1 MPENDKKYAAGQ
13 KRRAAGKDDDEKK
26 KDPADKGEK
35 PEKPEKAEKPKKPA
49 GGAIRAREGSSAGG
63 AAQPAKEDDLEQHE
77 IPENLPIL
85 PVRNMVLYPWV
96 MVPILVGRGKSVR
109 LIDDVLLKSKVIGLV
124 AQRDAEKEDPTP
136 DDLFKVG
143 TAGVIL
149 KMLKFPDGS
158 LRVLIQGM
166 KRFKVK
172 EFTESEPYF
181 KAKVDLLEDDI
192 TDDKELQALVQ
203 NLRTQFQKLIEHSPV
218 IPAEV
223 QITAMNI
230 TAPGKLADFVATHLN
245 IELAEMQGL
254 LETLQVKERLQKVTV
269 LLTREL
275 EVLELGSKIQNQI
288 KDEMESKQ
296 RDYYLREQ
304 LKAIKKE
311 LGEGDGDNQEIE
323 EFREKIKKA
332 KMSAEVEKEAN
343 AELDRMSRMHPDAAE
358 YTVSRTYLDWLTALP
373 WQRGTDDHL
382 DIKKAREQLDADHY
396 DLDKVKERI
405 LEYLA
410 VRKLK
415 SDMKGPSLCFVG
427 PPGVGKTSL
436 GKSIAKSLGRK
447 FERIAL
453 GGIRDEAE
461 IRGHRRTYIGSL
473 PGRVIRAIRKCD
485 SNNPVIILDEIDKVG
500 TDFRGDP
507 SSALLEVLDPEQ
519 NNTFTDHYLDVPF
532 DLSKVMFIA
541 TSNLMDPIPPAL
553 RDRMEVLEIPGYTD
567 FDKLQIAK
575 NYLVPKQTVEHGL
588 TLDMLS
594 VEDAALQKLI
604 KDYTREAGVRNL
616 EREVASVCRKIAKK
630 VAEGDT
636 AKHVIKEDDIPKLLG
651 PEKYFAEIAER
662 TDRPGV
668 AIGLAW
674 TAVGGDI
681 LFIEATKMRGKKSF
695 RITGQLGEVMKESAE
710 AALSYVRSKS
720 RELRLEDDF
729 FENLDMHVHIPA
741 GAIPKDGPSAGVTL
755 ATAIASLLTDT
766 PVKSN
771 VAMTG
776 ELTLRGKVLP
786 VGGIKEK
793 VLAAHRAGITEV
805 ILPTRCKKDLE
816 DVPNEIREQLKF
828 HYVDDVDE
836 VIRLALG
843 LPMTPLIPPEPKDK
857 AIAAAADD
865 KTKPVVRK
873 KGELPAA

>member
-1 MPENDKKYAAGQ
+1 VSENKGKFSVRINLAASG
-13 KRRAAGKDDDEKK
+13 DDDEKK
-26 KDPADKGEK
+26 KKKDPKEPGEKSEKDEKDK
-35 PEKPEKAEKPKKPA
+35 PEKPEKKKPA
-49 GGAIRAREGSSAGG
+49 GGSIRAREGSSASG
-63 AAQPAKEDDLEQHE
+63 ASQPGKEDDLEQHE
-77 IPENLPIL
+77 IPEILPIL

-124 AQRDAEKEDPTP
+124 AQRDAEKEDPTA

-166 KRFKVK
+166 KRFRV
-172 EFTESEPYF
+172 ETFVESEPYF
-181 KAKVDLLEDDI
+181 KAKVQLLEDVVD
-192 TDDKELQALVQ
+192 DDKELQALVQ
-203 NLRTQFQKLIEHSPV
+203 NLRTQFQKLIEHSPI

-230 TAPGKLADFVATHLN
+230 TAPGKLADFVATHLS

-254 LETLQVKERLQKVTV
+254 LETLTVKERLQKVTV

-275 EVLELGSKIQNQI
+275 EVLELGSKIQSQI
-288 KDEMESKQ
+288 KDEMEQKQ

-311 LGEGDGDNQEIE
+311 LGEDGSENQEVE

-332 KMSAEVEKEAN
+332 KMTAEVEKEAN

-373 WQRGTDDHL
+373 WQRGTEDHL
-382 DIKKAREQLDADHY
+382 DIKEARKVLDQDHY
-396 DLDKVKERI
+396 DLDKVKDRI

-415 SDMKGPSLCFVG
+415 SDMKGPILCFVG

-485 SNNPVIILDEIDKVG
+485 TNNPVIILDEIDKVG

-541 TSNLMDPIPPAL
+541 TSNQMDPVPPAL

-567 FDKLQIAK
+567 HDKLQIAK

-588 TLDMLS
+588 TKDHI
-594 VEDAALQKLI
+594 EITEGALAKLC

-630 VAEGDT
+630 VAEGET
-636 AKHVIKEDDIPKLLG
+636 QKHVVGEEDIAKLLG
-651 PEKYFAEIAER
+651 PEKYFADSAER

-681 LFIEATKMRGKKSF
+681 LFIEATKMKGKKTF
-695 RITGQLGEVMKESAE
+695 RITGQLGDVMKESAE
-710 AALSYVRSKS
+710 AALSYVRSKA
-720 RELRLEDDF
+720 RELRLEEDF
-729 FENLDMHVHIPA
+729 FENLDIHVHIPA

-755 ATAIASLLTDT
+755 ATALASLLTDV
-766 PVKSN
+766 PVKPH

-793 VLAAHRAGITEV
+793 ILAAHRAGLKEI
-805 ILPTRCKKDLE
+805 ILCERNKKDLD
-816 DVPNEIREQLKF
+816 DVPADVRAEMTF
-828 HYVDDVDE
+828 HYVTDVDDVLR
-836 VIRLALG
+836 IALG
-843 LPMTPLIPPEPKDK
+843 IPMTPLTPATTGP
-857 AIAAAADD
+857 AIAR
-865 KTKPVVRK
+865 KP
-873 KGELPAA
+873 PATA

>member
-1 MPENDKKYAAGQ
+1 MADKTK
-13 KRRAAGKDDDEKK
+13 KIAAGKDDDEKK
-26 KDPADKGEK
+26 KKPEEPAKEEKEK
-35 PEKPEKAEKPKKPA
+35 PAKKPS
-49 GGAIRAREGSSAGG
+49 GGSIRAREGSSAGG
-63 AAQPAKEDDLEQHE
+63 AAQPAKEDDLEHHE
-77 IPENLPIL
+77 IPEILPIL

-109 LIDDVLLKSKVIGLV
+109 LIDDVLLRSKVIGLV

-166 KRFKVK
+166 KRFKV
-172 EFTESEPYF
+172 ENFTESEPYF
-181 KAKVDLLEDDI
+181 KAKVQLLEDDI
-192 TDDKELQALVQ
+192 SDDKELQALVQ

-230 TAPGKLADFVATHLN
+230 TQPGKLADFVATHLN

-254 LETLQVKERLQKVTV
+254 LETLDVKSRLQKVTV

-288 KDEMESKQ
+288 KDEMEQKQ

-311 LGEGDGDNQEIE
+311 LGEGEGDNQEIE
-323 EFREKIKKA
+323 EFRDKIKKA
-332 KMSAEVEKEAN
+332 KMPPDVEKEAN

-358 YTVSRTYLDWLTALP
+358 YTVSRTYLDWLCALP
-373 WQRGTDDHL
+373 WAKGTEDHL
-382 DIKKAREQLDADHY
+382 DIKEARAILDADHY
-396 DLDKVKERI
+396 DLDKVKDRV

-415 SDMKGPSLCFVG
+415 SDMKGPILCFLG

-473 PGRVIRAIRKCD
+473 PGRVIRAIRKVE

-541 TSNLMDPIPPAL
+541 TANLMDPIPPAL
-553 RDRMEVLEIPGYTD
+553 KDRMEILEVPGYTD
-567 FDKLQIAK
+567 HDKLQIAK
-575 NYLVPKQTVEHGL
+575 NYLVPKQTTEHGL
-588 TLDMLS
+588 TKDQLVITDK
-594 VEDAALQKLI
+594 ALQKLI

-630 VAEGDT
+630 VAEGENGPHTVDE
-636 AKHVIKEDDIPKLLG
+636 EDVPKLLG

-681 LFIEATKMRGKKSF
+681 LFIEATKMKGKKSF

-710 AALSYVRSKS
+710 AALSWVRSKALDL
-720 RELRLEDDF
+720 ELVEDF
-729 FENLDMHVHIPA
+729 FENLDLHVHIPA

-755 ATAIASLLTDT
+755 ATALASLLTGR
-766 PVKSN
+766 PVKSD

-776 ELTLRGKVLP
+776 EITLRGKVLP

-793 VLAAHRAGITEV
+793 VLAAHRAGVKEV
-805 ILPTRCKKDLE
+805 ILPDRNKKDLDDVPE
-816 DVPNEIREQLKF
+816 DVRKVMTF
-828 HYVDDVDE
+828 HFVSDVDE
-836 VIRLALG
+836 VLKIALEPKG
-843 LPMTPLIPPEPKDK
+843 GASAPTPEPKTGEK
-857 AIAAAADD
+857 NEKSE
-865 KTKPVVRK
+865 KTESKPR
-873 KGELPAA
+873 PRPHA

>member
-1 MPENDKKYAAGQ
+1 MPENKKKSAPQILAAP
-13 KRRAAGKDDDEKK
+13 KDDDESKKK
-26 KDPADKGEK
+26 KDEDKEKEK
-35 PEKPEKAEKPKKPA
+35 PEKSEKSEKPKKPS
-49 GGAIRAREGSSAGG
+49 GGSIRAREGSSASG
-63 AAQPAKEDDLEQHE
+63 APQPAKEEDLEQHE
-77 IPENLPIL
+77 IPEILPIL

-124 AQRDAEKEDPTP
+124 AQRDAEKEDPTA

-166 KRFKVK
+166 KRFKV
-172 EFTESEPYF
+172 ENFVESEPYF
-181 KAKVDLLEDDI
+181 KAKVQLLEDDVS
-192 TDDKELQALVQ
+192 DDKELQALVQ
-203 NLRTQFQKLIEHSPV
+203 NLRTQFQKLIEHSPI

-254 LETLQVKERLQKVTV
+254 LETLSVKDRLQKVTV

-275 EVLELGSKIQNQI
+275 EVLELGSKIQSQI
-288 KDEMESKQ
+288 KDEMEQKQ

-311 LGEGDGDNQEIE
+311 LGEDGSDNQEIE

-332 KMSAEVEKEAN
+332 KMPAEVEKEAN

-373 WQRGTDDHL
+373 WAKGTDDHL
-382 DIKKAREQLDADHY
+382 DIKEARKILDADHY
-396 DLDKVKERI
+396 DLDKVKDRI

-415 SDMKGPSLCFVG
+415 SDMKGPILCFVG

-473 PGRVIRAIRKCD
+473 PGRVIRAIRKVE

-541 TSNLMDPIPPAL
+541 TANLMDPIPPAL
-553 RDRMEVLEIPGYTD
+553 RDRMETLEIPGYTD
-567 FDKLQIAK
+567 HDKLQIAK

-588 TLDMLS
+588 TK
-594 VEDAALQKLI
+594 EQIEITDAALAKLC

-616 EREVASVCRKIAKK
+616 EREVASICRKIAKK
-630 VAEGDT
+630 VAEGET
-636 AKHVIKEDDIPKLLG
+636 GKHVVDENDVSKLLG
-651 PEKYFAEIAER
+651 PEKFFADVAER

-681 LFIEATKMRGKKSF
+681 LFIEATKMKGKKMF

-710 AALSYVRSKS
+710 AALSYVRSKA
-720 RELRLEDDF
+720 RELRLEEDF
-729 FENLDMHVHIPA
+729 FENLDLHVHIPA

-755 ATAIASLLTDT
+755 ATAIASLLVDT
-766 PVKSN
+766 PVKPQ

-805 ILPTRCKKDLE
+805 ILCERNKKDLE
-816 DVPNEIREQLKF
+816 DVPEDVRKAMTF
-828 HYVDDVDE
+828 HYVTDVDE
-836 VIRLALG
+836 VFRLALG
-843 LPMTPLIPPEPKDK
+843 IPMTPAPATPPEPKDK
-857 AIAAAADD
+857 AVPPPAE
-865 KTKPVVRK
+865 K
-873 KGELPAA
+873 PAARKAPPAA